1 MTGVDDMS
9 GARSRG
15 LALGCWM
22 KPASLGVAYIVP
34 PLRMLAMA
42 VVGLRITPVFADSNW
57 EPVRARAVA
66 RQLFD
71 EAVRLQY
78 PDELHRPVRCGLAI
92 GIRRVPDLT
101 ADGRADLLV
110 RLQWRVVIDAGTR
123 RGSYGFHGCRPD
135 ASDDE
140 YWNAEAVV
148 LFDRS
153 RRRRH
158 RAREIVA
165 SMYTDGQTAAR
176 FHIGAVIDGPNGTG
190 LELTTYRSDGA
201 TGCELAEVEL
211 VSFWNSARR
220 IVSSVALAPD
230 C

>member
-1 MTGVDDMS
+1 LDALAKQTF
-9 GARSRG
+9 SRQRRW
-15 LALGCWM
+15 LTDETRELGRYQR
-22 KPASLGVAYIVP
+22 V
-34 PLRMLAMA
+34 LRVGMLAIA
-42 VVGLRITPVFADSNW
+42 VVGLHTTPAFADPSW
-57 EPVRARAVA
+57 ELVRALSVA

-71 EAVRLQY
+71 QAARLQY
-78 PDELHRPVRCGLAI
+78 EDELHRPVRCGLSI

-101 ADGRADLLV
+101 GDGRADLLV
-110 RLQWRVVIDAGTR
+110 RLQWRVAVDAGTR
-123 RGSYGFHGCRPD
+123 RGSDGLHGCRPD

-148 LFDRS
+148 LFDKG
-153 RRRRH
+153 RRGRH

-165 SMYTDGQTAAR
+165 STYTDGQTAAR
-176 FHIGAVIDGPNGTG
+176 FDVGAVIESRSDGNR
-190 LELTTYRSDGA
+190 LELTTYRSDGT
-201 TGCELAEVEL
+201 TGCELTEVQR